1 MDSDPSDRRMDNI
14 PSLCLLPVA
23 GPTTRLL
30 ILGSLPGIRS
40 LELRQY
46 YGHPRNHFWPLLGG
60 LIGIDLPSLPY
71 EERLTRLQ
79 EHQIGLWDVVA
90 QAVRPGSLDQ
100 HMRAVTPNSL
110 TSFIAS
116 LPDLR
121 AIAFNGSAA
130 SRLGRKQL
138 EGDAAFAARAVAL
151 IDLPSTSPANTMA
164 MIRKAES
171 WHRLAEHI
179 GQTRSVA

>member
-1 MDSDPSDRRMDNI
+1 MDTI
-14 PSLCLLPVA
+14 PSLCFPPVA
-23 GPTTRLL
+23 GPATRLL

-46 YGHPRNHFWPLLGG
+46 YGHPRNHFWPLLGE
-60 LIGIDLPSLPY
+60 LIGIDLLSLPY
-71 EERLTRLQ
+71 EERLIRLQ
-79 EHQIGLWDVVA
+79 DRQIGLWDVVA

-100 HMRAVTPNSL
+100 HMRSVTPNSL
-110 TSFIAS
+110 AAFVAS

-121 AIAFNGSAA
+121 TIAFNGSTA

-138 EGDAAFAARAVAL
+138 EGDAAFAARAVTL

-164 MIRKAES
+164 IMRKAES
-171 WHRLAEHI
+171 WHRLADHI
-179 GQTRSVA
+179 GQTRSAA